1 MKDVFDAND
10 FSKIIVD
17 YKKVIKDWK
26 DWRENKTDSE
36 YYREDKVMQSW
47 NKGVFSGKKL
57 VAKNKPVVN
66 HMEKNLK

>member
-17 YKKVIKDWK
+17 YKKVIKDFSDWK
-26 DWRENKTDSE
+26 DNKTDSE

-66 HMEKNLK
+66 HMERI